1 MPNDAT
7 PKRAPLTAH
16 IVVADAPK
24 AIELYRKAFGAEEL
38 FRMTWPDSDVI
49 VHAEILVNGATIM
62 MAQENLDWGAKAP
75 ETLGGSPVTLHL
87 YLESPAAV
95 DAMAEQAAAAGCSLE
110 MPPEDAFWGNR
121 YAKLRD
127 PFGHSWAFSAHQRDV
142 TPEEM
147 ASAMRA
153 MAQQSA

>member
-1 MPNDAT
+1 MPNDTTA
-7 PKRAPLTAH
+7 KRAPLTAH
-16 IVVADAPK
+16 IVVADAPR

-49 VHAEILVNGATIM
+49 VHAEIVVNGATIM

-87 YLESPAAV
+87 FLESPAAV
-95 DAMAEQAAAAGCSLE
+95 DYMANRAEVEGCTIE
-110 MPPEDAFWGNR
+110 MAPHDAFWGDR

-147 ASAMRA
+147 ANAMRA
-153 MAQQSA
+153 MVAGAS

>member
-1 MPNDAT
+1 MSNDTASN
-7 PKRAPLTAH
+7 RAPLRAH
-16 IVVADAPK
+16 IVVSDASR

-49 VHAEILVNGATIM
+49 VHAEILVNGATVM

-75 ETLGGSPVTLHL
+75 GTLGGSPVTMHL

-95 DAMAEQAAAAGCSLE
+95 DAMAEQASAAGCKIE
-110 MPPEDAFWGNR
+110 MPPEDAFWGDR
-121 YAKLRD
+121 YAKRSD

-153 MAQQSA
+153 MAEQSA